1 MESIRDTED
10 DAGPV
15 FKRSRLAGAA
25 TYTVFGLLISPRSFE
40 VTKLRYT
47 ITIFM
52 WRCENRKG
60 RLKITIHKKRCR
72 EYSYN
77 VLEIDCMSH
86 SWSKQ
91 ISLLVQADLT
101 PGPEETLASL
111 CLMRNLIS

>member
-1 MESIRDTED
+1 MVPS
-10 DAGPV
+10 
-15 FKRSRLAGAA
+15 
-25 TYTVFGLLISPRSFE
+25 TVFGLLISPRSFE

-91 ISLLVQADLT
+91 ISLLVQADLI
-101 PGPEETLASL
+101 PGPDETLASL

>member
-47 ITIFM
+47 ITILM

-72 EYSYN
+72 EYITMFLH
-77 VLEIDCMSH
+77 V
-86 SWSKQ
+86 
-91 ISLLVQADLT
+91 SLLVQADLT
-101 PGPEETLASL
+101 PGPS
-111 CLMRNLIS
+111 RSYSWS